1 VSREPVARLLLTAA
15 VCHESR
21 VKVVSPQY
29 SALSRL
35 SWWSGDDAAL
45 RLLLL
50 EVVRANDHDAFIKR
64 YPQW

>member
-1 VSREPVARLLLTAA
+1 
-15 VCHESR
+15 

-35 SWWSGDDAAL
+35 SWWSGDEAAL

-50 EVVRANDHDAFIKR
+50 EVVRANDHDSFIRR
-64 YPQW
+64 YPQWYVNSPHAHAHAHASI